1 MSSQKVDIFN
11 YEQDSIHQPLLQSSV
26 PVVSIE
32 TYSAPEKAPVIRR
45 YPDNGNV
52 LSV

>member
-32 TYSAPEKAPVIRR
+32 TYSAPEKAPVIHR